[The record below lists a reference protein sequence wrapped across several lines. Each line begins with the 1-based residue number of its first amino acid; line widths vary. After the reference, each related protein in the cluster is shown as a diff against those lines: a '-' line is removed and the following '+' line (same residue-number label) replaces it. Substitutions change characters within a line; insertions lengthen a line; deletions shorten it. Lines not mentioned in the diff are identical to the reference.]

1 MRDNVFLT
9 FDEFERLRDRVDS
22 TIDAYQSKVRLN
34 YFEFRLGNTRDDF
47 DDGHFILFDYG
58 DGVLSISERVNYV
71 HTEFGGY
78 GPVVYSVY
86 VERKRIDDKTE
97 KFVITKEHY
106 LDEEVKKRFDEV
118 FSFIND
124 AFWIIQGAFE
134 LYDNDV
140 FDVEEKKVV
149 RKKQGTKK
157 RLKDK
162 TKKSVVR
169 LYKCYTLSKSWS
181 GERKAGIKRKITC
194 PCWGVRGHHRHYKSG
209 KVIFVNAYRKGKNR
223 GKYQGKEYKFF
234 GGDNSEQE

>member
-47 DDGHFILFDYG
+47 DDGHFILFEYG

-118 FSFIND
+118 FPFIND

-140 FDVEEKKVV
+140 FYVEEKKVV
-149 RKKQGTKK
+149 RKKQSAKK

-169 LYKCYTLSKSWS
+169 LYKCYTLSKSWN
-181 GERKAGIKRKITC
+181 GEQKAGIERKITC
-194 PCWGVRGHHRHYKSG
+194 PCWGVRGHYRHYKSG
-209 KVIFVNAYRKGKNR
+209 KVIFVNAYQKGRNR
-223 GKYQGKEYKFF
+223 GQYQGKEYKFF
-234 GGDNSEQE
+234 GGDNSEQG